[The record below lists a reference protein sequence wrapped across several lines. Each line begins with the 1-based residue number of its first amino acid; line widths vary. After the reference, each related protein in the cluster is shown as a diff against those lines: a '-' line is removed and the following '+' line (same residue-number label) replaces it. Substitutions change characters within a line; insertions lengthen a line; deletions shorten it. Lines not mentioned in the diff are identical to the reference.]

1 MKIIRSET
9 SNNQQ
14 ISKKKVL
21 DNISEDDDL
30 EKLIYTIIDA
40 CPYDFESI
48 PAIAS
53 FKYLS
58 FYDQITQ
65 LNEIRYF
72 SKMYELI
79 NLLCVYKKLI
89 QKLENDKLTQN
100 TKTSELSSS
109 KNLQRDVCLNEEDLF
124 ISCQICAIK
133 IYKSYSFGE
142 NNTFIDNKKLAF
154 CLNSILN
161 EFFEESFTSRLKEND
176 ITKISK
182 KKIKFGG
189 LDIYDFV

>member
-100 TKTSELSSS
+100 TKTSEFSSS

-124 ISCQICAIK
+124 KSCQICAIK